1 MNIKKQSGLSMWGI
15 MGLLVLLVSN
25 GLVALK
31 IGPIYMDNMSVQK
44 VLESFKEPLK
54 KERIAKKKIKKTI
67 TRKLLIN
74 NIRDLSEDKIKI
86 TQNSEKTT
94 IEIKYEV
101 RRNLFYNLDAVVKF
115 NNVLEVRRY

>member
-15 MGLLVLLVSN
+15 MGLLVLLTAN
-25 GLVALK
+25 GLMALK
-31 IGPIYMDNMSVQK
+31 IGPVYMDNMSVQK

-54 KERIAKKKIKKTI
+54 KERIPKRKIKKTI

-74 NIRDLSEDKIKI
+74 NIRDLSEDKITI
-86 TQNSEKTT
+86 TQNSEKTK

-101 RRNLFYNLDAVVKF
+101 RRNLFYNLDIVVKF
-115 NNVLEVRRY
+115 DNILEVRRY

>member
-1 MNIKKQSGLSMWGI
+1 MNFKKQHGMSMWGVL
-15 MGLLVLLVSN
+15 GLIVILVAN

-54 KERIAKKKIKKTI
+54 KERIAKKKIKQTI

-74 NIRDLSEDKIKI
+74 NIRDLPESNIKI
-86 TQNSEKTT
+86 IQNSEKTR

-115 NNVLEVRRY
+115 DNVLEVRRY

>member
-1 MNIKKQSGLSMWGI
+1 MNIKNQAGLSMWGI
-15 MGLLVLLVSN
+15 MGLLVLLVAN

-31 IGPIYMDNMSVQK
+31 IGPVYMDNMSVQK

-54 KERIAKKKIKKTI
+54 KERIAKKKIKQTI

-74 NIRDLSEDKIKI
+74 NIRDLPEDKIVI
-86 TQNSEKTT
+86 TQNSEKTK